1 MTGIERSSVPTLSR
15 RGSRI
20 EAQRALEP
28 HAPRA
33 AHLARSSSEQFREH
47 VGPDRRAMGLVVLRE
62 DASVTTA
69 DGTRLAV
76 LIDADNSTASVTKE
90 LLEEIAKYGTP
101 TVKRAY
107 GDWTTPHLAGWKDE
121 LLHHAIQPVQQFA
134 YTRGKNATDSALIID
149 AMDLLYAGN
158 LEGFVIVSSDSDF
171 TRLATRLRESGM
183 TVYGIGRR
191 STPAAFVAACDRFI
205 YLDLL
210 SQEPQQPARP
220 ASEDQ
225 EPSPPPPNLKQ
236 ILSTAI
242 GSTSKDDGWSN
253 LGEVG
258 SYLIK
263 SHAAFDP
270 RDYGH
275 TKLGELVRAQSY
287 VDVKDVPGSTGL
299 NQLWVRLKP
308 TAANTARTR

>member
-1 MTGIERSSVPTLSR
+1 
-15 RGSRI
+15 
-20 EAQRALEP
+20 
-28 HAPRA
+28 
-33 AHLARSSSEQFREH
+33 
-47 VGPDRRAMGLVVLRE
+47 LRE
-62 DASVTTA
+62 DAGVTTA
-69 DGTRLAV
+69 DATRLAV
-76 LIDADNSTASVTKE
+76 LIDADNSTASVTTE

-107 GDWTTPHLAGWKDE
+107 GDWTTPHLAGWKEE
-121 LLHHAIQPVQQFA
+121 LLRHAIQPMQQFA
-134 YTRGKNATDSALIID
+134 YTRGKNSTDSALIID

-171 TRLATRLRESGM
+171 TRLATRLREAGM
-183 TVYGIGRR
+183 TVYGLGRR

-210 SQEPQQPARP
+210 SEEPQPPAQQEP
-220 ASEDQ
+220 AS
-225 EPSPPPPNLKQ
+225 PPPNLKR

-242 GSTSKDDGWSN
+242 SSTSKDDGWSN
-253 LGEVG
+253 LAEVG

-287 VDVKDVPGSTGL
+287 VDVRDVAGPTGQS
-299 NQLWVRLKP
+299 QLWVRLMP
-308 TAANTARTR
+308 TAANAARTR

>member
-1 MTGIERSSVPTLSR
+1 LHQEAAVPT
-15 RGSRI
+15 
-20 EAQRALEP
+20 A
-28 HAPRA
+28 
-33 AHLARSSSEQFREH
+33 
-47 VGPDRRAMGLVVLRE
+47 
-62 DASVTTA
+62 DA
-69 DGTRLAV
+69 TRLAV
-76 LIDADNSTASVTKE
+76 LIDADNSTATVTTE

-107 GDWTTPHLAGWKDE
+107 GDWTTPNLGGWKDE
-121 LLHHAIQPVQQFA
+121 LLRHAIQPIQQFA

-149 AMDLLYAGN
+149 AMDLLFAGN

-191 STPAAFVAACDRFI
+191 TTPTAFVTACDRFI

-210 SQEPQQPARP
+210 RPEPRSA
-220 ASEDQ
+220 ADDQ
-225 EPSPPPPNLKQ
+225 EPTAPPPKLKP

-258 SYLIK
+258 SYLGK

-275 TKLGELVRAQSY
+275 SKLGELVRAQAY
-287 VDVKDVPGSTGL
+287 VDVKDVPGPTGL
-299 NQLWVRLKP
+299 NQVWVRLKP
-308 TAANTARTR
+308 TRAKPARKK